1 MRRLLTFCTLSL
13 FSISILSA
21 QIFPSKLGVKLG
33 LNVGGSRLYHDIDF
47 QSTVVNADFQR
58 VEEYVEDAFQEEGIE
73 YDYTWE
79 NYAKANKLRDTY
91 LQPRFGFSM
100 HVTYG
105 NVPAFLILDAMSSS
119 SGYERMA
126 YSGML
131 GLGKDFEIGDN
142 IGMFLTCMGGYKFVW
157 DKGFGDKTIVNSFGD
172 KFQREKIQ
180 QYFGAQEPLGSQ
192 KGNLFALR
200 LGVGKEIGE
209 SGDMSAGLE
218 GYGELDLTDR
228 IQRQARMSNIGIQAY
243 FRFKLLG
250 KSKGDDQFYP
260 NPAGGRK
267 N

>member
-1 MRRLLTFCTLSL
+1 MRRFFTIWTLSL
-13 FSISILSA
+13 ISISVLNA
-21 QIFPSKLGVKLG
+21 QFFPSKLAVKLG
-33 LNVGGSRLYHDIDF
+33 LNVGASQLYHDIDF

-58 VEEYVEDAFQEEGIE
+58 VEQYVEEAFQQEGIE

-79 NYAKANKLRDTY
+79 NYAKANKLRDSY
-91 LQPRFGFSM
+91 IQPRFGFSL

-105 NVPAFLILDAMSSS
+105 NVPAFLIVDAMSST

-126 YSGML
+126 YSGTL

-142 IGMFLTCMGGYKFVW
+142 IGLFLTCMGGYKLVW

-180 QYFGAQEPLGSQ
+180 QYFGAKEPLGSQ

-200 LGVGKEIGE
+200 LGLGKEIGE
-209 SGDMSAGLE
+209 AGDMSAGLE

-228 IQRQARMSNIGIQAY
+228 IQRQARMTNVGIQAY

-250 KSKGDDQFYP
+250 RKKEADHFYP

>member
-1 MRRLLTFCTLSL
+1 MRRFFTIWTLSL
-13 FSISILSA
+13 LSISILHA
-21 QIFPSKLGVKLG
+21 QFFPSKLGVRLG
-33 LNVGGSRLYHDIDF
+33 LNVGASRLYHDIDF

-58 VEEYVEDAFQEEGIE
+58 VEQYVEEAFEQEGIE

-79 NYAKANKLRDTY
+79 NYAKANKLRDSY
-91 LQPRFGFSM
+91 IQPRFGFSL

-105 NVPAFLILDAMSSS
+105 NVPAFLIVDAMSST

-126 YSGML
+126 YSGTL

-142 IGMFLTCMGGYKFVW
+142 IGLFLTCMGGYKLVW

-180 QYFGAQEPLGSQ
+180 QYFGAKEPLGSQ
-192 KGNLFALR
+192 RGNLFALR
-200 LGVGKEIGE
+200 LGLGKEIGE
-209 SGDMSAGLE
+209 AGDMSAGLE

-228 IQRQARMSNIGIQAY
+228 IQRQARMTNVGIQAY

-250 KSKGDDQFYP
+250 NKKEADNFYP